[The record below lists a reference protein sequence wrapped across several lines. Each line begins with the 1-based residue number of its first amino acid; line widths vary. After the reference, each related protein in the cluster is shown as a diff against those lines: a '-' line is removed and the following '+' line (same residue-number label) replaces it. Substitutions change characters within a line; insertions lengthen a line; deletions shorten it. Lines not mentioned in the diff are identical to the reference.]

1 MNKRVKR
8 VLCAVLAFSLAVA
21 MAVPA
26 LSAAYQ
32 KQINVTY
39 GISLEYNGVKQTL
52 TDVNGNEVKPFVYQ
66 GTTYVPIRGV
76 SYLFGADVGYD
87 AETNTAVI
95 YDDFLEVCG
104 VVNMMSNIVTE
115 CYLLTQSEMMYATTK
130 SLDDC
135 TEWYNEL
142 DKSVGDMYETLKI
155 LADDNVNTS
164 IILDEII
171 PYYQEFILSWVATH
185 QAYQSLRTYQNSYYA
200 NKLADSLHE
209 TIDAYYGASSAIS
222 AFFNNYCMWRDLQK

>member
-1 MNKRVKR
+1 MNKRAKR
-8 VLCAVLAFSLAVA
+8 VLCAVFAVA
-21 MAVPA
+21 LSVSMAVPA
-26 LSAAYQ
+26 LAAAYQ

-39 GISLEYNGVKQTL
+39 GIGLEYNGAKQTL
-52 TDVNGNEVKPFVYQ
+52 TDVNGKEVKPFVYE

-76 SYLFGADVGYD
+76 SELFGADVAYD
-87 AETNTAVI
+87 PDTNTALI

-104 VVNMMSNIVTE
+104 VVNMMRNIVTE
-115 CYLLTQSEMMYATTK
+115 CYLLTQSEMLYANTT

-135 TEWYNEL
+135 TDWYNAL

-155 LADDNVNTS
+155 LADDNINTS
-164 IILDEII
+164 IIIDEIV

-200 NKLADSLHE
+200 NKLADSMHE
-209 TIDAYYGASSAIS
+209 TIEAYYGVVQAIS
-222 AFFNNYCMWRDLQK
+222 AFFNDYCMWRDLK